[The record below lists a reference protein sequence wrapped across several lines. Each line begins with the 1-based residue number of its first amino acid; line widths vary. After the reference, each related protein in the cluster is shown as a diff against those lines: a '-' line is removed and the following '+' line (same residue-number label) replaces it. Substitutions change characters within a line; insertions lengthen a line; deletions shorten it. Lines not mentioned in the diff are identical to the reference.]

1 MKTWHVLFLFF
12 SFPLFALYNGNPSE
26 ANMPEL
32 GLWVSNDDWWGI
44 KLGYEWDN
52 TFDKRTKADNRQ
64 SSVRD
69 RYDNY
74 SSLKNQG
81 VLTFNV
87 SDRFEFYTKLGAMK
101 LEITQRP
108 IDTVRLQYF
117 TDNQFLWTVGGR
129 IILVY
134 WEEMVMGVNALY
146 SGSFMRVSEILE
158 NGATRRTSGARYK
171 YNEWQIGVG
180 FSREIGIF
188 VPYVGLAYASMH
200 SNLYNIPDDP
210 NFAFQ
215 IADEDV
221 VNREP
226 FILFLGVGLTKGENV
241 SVNLE
246 SRMVGEKAISLSG
259 SLRF

>member
-1 MKTWHVLFLFF
+1 MKKWLFLCFF
-12 SFPLFALYNGNPSE
+12 VSFPLFALYNGNPSA

-32 GLWVSNDDWWGI
+32 GLFVSNDDWWGI

-52 TFDKRTKADNRQ
+52 TFDKRAKIDNRQ

-69 RYDNY
+69 RYDSY
-74 SSLKNQG
+74 ASIKNQG

-87 SDRFEFYTKLGAMK
+87 SDRFEFYAKLGVMK
-101 LEITQRP
+101 LEIAQRP
-108 IDTVRLQYF
+108 TDALRLQYF
-117 TDNQFLWTVGGR
+117 TDNQLLWTVGGR

-146 SGSFMRVSEILE
+146 SGSFMRMSEILE

-171 YNEWQIGVG
+171 YSEWQIGVG

-188 VPYVGLAYASMH
+188 VPYIGLAYASMH
-200 SNLYNIPDDP
+200 SELYNIPNDP
-210 NFAFQ
+210 NFAFRV
-215 IADEDV
+215 ANEDV

>member
-1 MKTWHVLFLFF
+1 
-12 SFPLFALYNGNPSE
+12 
-26 ANMPEL
+26 MPEL
-32 GLWVSNDDWWGI
+32 GLWVSNDDWWGV

-52 TFDKRTKADNRQ
+52 TFDKRVKVENRQ

-69 RYDNY
+69 RYDIY
-74 SSLKNQG
+74 ASFKNQG

-87 SDRFEFYTKLGAMK
+87 SDRIECYAKLGVMK
-101 LEITQRP
+101 LKITQRP
-108 IDTVRLQYF
+108 INTTHLQYF
-117 TDNQFLWTVGGR
+117 TDNQLLWTIGGR

-134 WEEMVMGVNALY
+134 WEEMVMGINALY
-146 SGSFMRVSEILE
+146 TGSFMRMSEILE
-158 NGATRRTSGARYK
+158 DGVMRRTFGTRYK
-171 YNEWQIGVG
+171 YNEWQIGIG

-200 SNLYNIPDDP
+200 SNLYNIPADP
-210 NFAFQ
+210 NFAFHV
-215 IADEDV
+215 ADEKV

-226 FILFLGVGLTKGENV
+226 FILFLGVGLTRGKNV
-241 SVNLE
+241 NINLE

>member
-1 MKTWHVLFLFF
+1 MKKWSFLFLFF

-32 GLWVSNDDWWGI
+32 GILISPDDWWGM
-44 KLGYEWDN
+44 KVGYEWDSS
-52 TFDKRTKADNRQ
+52 FDKRVKIEQRK

-69 RYDNY
+69 RYDTY
-74 SSLKNQG
+74 ATLKNQG
-81 VLTFNV
+81 TFTFNV
-87 SDRFEFYTKLGAMK
+87 SDRFEGYVKFGVMK
-101 LEITQRP
+101 LEISQRP
-108 IDTVRLQYF
+108 TDTIRLQYF

-171 YNEWQIGVG
+171 YNEWQIGIG

-188 VPYVGLAYASMH
+188 IPYAGLAYASMH

-210 NFAFQ
+210 AFSFR
-215 IADEDV
+215 IEDEDV
-221 VNREP
+221 ENREP
-226 FILFLGVGLTKGENV
+226 FILFLGLGLTRGKNV

-246 SRMVGEKAISLSG
+246 SRMVGEKALSLSG
-259 SLRF
+259 CFRF